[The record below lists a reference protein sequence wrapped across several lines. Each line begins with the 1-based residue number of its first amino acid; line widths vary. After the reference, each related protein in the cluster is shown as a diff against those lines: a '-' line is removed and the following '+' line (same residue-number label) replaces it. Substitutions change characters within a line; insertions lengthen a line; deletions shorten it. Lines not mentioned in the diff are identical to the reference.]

1 MNPSNRTLS
10 MMSPK
15 VRQSIMAF
23 GLLVSM
29 HLSALELG
37 DQWEASKEYQEYI
50 GLGGEKSEQAKSI
63 KEQMVKELVSP
74 IMAQIINDYD
84 PKYREMMS
92 KKLSEPEMQLGLQTL
107 MVNIYI
113 KTQEVIKPNHT
124 AEEKNKFATYLYQY
138 VKSIKDDGQACISN
152 LEKMK
157 KIYPELANTEL
168 IKTLSGIG
176 VNYDS
181 AAKHKE
187 NADKH
192 KENADKYEELTKE
205 WEKLVN
211 ALKRCSVESVCS
223 FPLANTKEL
232 SL

>member
-23 GLLVSM
+23 GLLASM
-29 HLSALELG
+29 HLSAQELG
-37 DQWEASKEYQEYI
+37 DQWEASKEYQEYVR
-50 GLGGEKSEQAKSI
+50 LGGEKSEQAKSI
-63 KEQMVKELVSP
+63 KEQKVKELVAP
-74 IMAQIINDYD
+74 IMAQIVNDYD

-124 AEEKNKFATYLYQY
+124 AEEKNKFASFLYFY
-138 VKSIKDDGQACISN
+138 VKSIRDDGGACISN

-157 KIYPELANTEL
+157 KIYPEFAKTEVMKFL
-168 IKTLSGIG
+168 VEIG
-176 VNYDS
+176 KSADS
-181 AAKHKE
+181 AAAANKS
-187 NADKH
+187 ADEANKR
-192 KENADKYEELTKE
+192 ADEANKRAEQWRKITELLK
-205 WEKLVN
+205 KL
-211 ALKRCSVESVCS
+211 
-223 FPLANTKEL
+223 
-232 SL
+232 